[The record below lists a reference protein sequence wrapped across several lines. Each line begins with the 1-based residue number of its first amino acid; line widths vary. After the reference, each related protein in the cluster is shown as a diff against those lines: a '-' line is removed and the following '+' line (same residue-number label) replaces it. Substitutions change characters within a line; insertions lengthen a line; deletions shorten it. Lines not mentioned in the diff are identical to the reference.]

1 MAVLLSFRETTMAN
15 QLGCEQHGIEITERD
30 DAVPETQRAVLRRP
44 ALLLRFGSRLPGPKP
59 AAS

>member
-1 MAVLLSFRETTMAN
+1 MAN